1 MVLRGHRRTAER
13 LGIGCGAAKRK
24 KNPLLAACATEIDGL
39 LGRLI
44 ALVPSS

>member
-1 MVLRGHRRTAER
+1 VVDAKKKAA
-13 LGIGCGAAKRK
+13 GAAKRK
-24 KNPLLAACATEIDGL
+24 RNPLPAGCATEIDGL